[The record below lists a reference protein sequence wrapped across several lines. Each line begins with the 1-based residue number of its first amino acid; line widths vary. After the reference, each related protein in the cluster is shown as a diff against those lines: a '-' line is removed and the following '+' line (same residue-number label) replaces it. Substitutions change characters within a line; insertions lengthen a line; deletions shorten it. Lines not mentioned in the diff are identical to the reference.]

1 MKLYECILSL
11 FGGIAIFLTAMNMM
25 SLNLQ
30 KLVGTDLKLLLT
42 KRSGNN
48 LICVG
53 IGTIIAMV
61 IQSSAAVSV
70 MSIGFAN
77 ADILNLSQAAA
88 VIIGANFGGS
98 IIGILASLESLNIHV
113 YFSFVS
119 FIGVVF
125 TFFKKDK
132 AKIIGQ
138 LLCGLG
144 MIFVGLNLLKESC
157 DNDSFKD
164 ALKSVFE
171 KIDFPLALVLIG
183 FIFTSLI
190 QSSSA
195 MTGLVIVMIQGGA
208 MDMKNGIFII
218 LGSNIGTSTTAL
230 INTIGKNINAKR
242 TGIIHL
248 SFKIFG
254 TFIFTVITWIF
265 DDEIINILEKMDK
278 KPSMQLAWYNVFFKF
293 VSSVVSLPLIKVFIL
308 IATKI
313 LKSENDKNKKKQWK
327 KAFNHINKRFL
338 KVPSIAE
345 GQIKKEIKDIIDL
358 TKNNM
363 EINIKELLEQNNQYS
378 EEINLR
384 NEMIN
389 YLNYEA
395 IKFIVKLSQVL
406 KENISDEITNNFSLF
421 NHIIRVN
428 KYIEEITEINK
439 LMKKRG
445 VKFNEN
451 AKANIYNMSE
461 LIFKLFDSA
470 KNYID
475 YKKENKK
482 GEYLILS
489 EKIKFL
495 ENKLFQENY
504 DEIINGKTSVFL
516 GFYFNSVITLFVNIS
531 VNLDKIISLLKLEI
545 INYKNK
551 SFQHEKDNML
561 LVNNKRERKLISFSR
576 YEIPSESCYIK
587 DINISEKLNQS
598 IN

>member
-30 KLVGTDLKLLLT
+30 KLVGTQLKLLLT
-42 KRSGNN
+42 KKNGNN
-48 LICVG
+48 FICVA
-53 IGTIIAMV
+53 IGTVIAMI

-98 IIGILASLESLNIHV
+98 IIGILASLENLNIHV
-113 YFSFVS
+113 YFAFVS

-125 TFFKKDK
+125 TFFKSDK
-132 AKIIGQ
+132 SKTIGG

-157 DNDSFKD
+157 DNESFRD
-164 ALKSVFE
+164 VLKSALE
-171 KIDFPLALVLIG
+171 KIDFPLALVIIG

-230 INTIGKNINAKR
+230 INTIGKGINAKR

-265 DDEIINILEKMDK
+265 DDQIINILEKMDK
-278 KPSMQLAWYNVFFKF
+278 KPAMQLAWYNVFFKLI
-293 VSSVVSLPLIKVFIL
+293 SSVISFPLIKIFIL

-313 LKSENDKNKKKQWK
+313 IKEENDKNKKKQWK

-358 TKNNM
+358 SKNNM
-363 EINIKELLEQNNQYS
+363 DINIKELLKQNNQYS

-395 IKFIVKLSQVL
+395 VKFIVKLAQVL
-406 KENISDEITNNFSLF
+406 KGKISDEINNNFSLF

-428 KYIEEITEINK
+428 KYIKEISEINK
-439 LMKKRG
+439 LMKKNGLR
-445 VKFNEN
+445 FDEN
-451 AKANIYNMSE
+451 TQANINNIRE
-461 LIFKLFDSA
+461 LIFKLFDIA
-470 KNYID
+470 KNSID
-475 YKKENKK
+475 NNNENKK
-482 GEYLILS
+482 GEHLIIS

-495 ENKLFQENY
+495 ENKLFQETY
-504 DEIINGKTSVFL
+504 IEIINGKMSAFL
-516 GFYFNSVITLFVNIS
+516 GFYFISIIAIFVNIS
-531 VNLDKIISLLKLEI
+531 INLDKIISILKIEI
-545 INYKNK
+545 INFKNK
-551 SFQHEKDNML
+551 SFQNEKNDIL
-561 LVNNKRERKLISFSR
+561 LITDKKDRKPISSERNVIS
-576 YEIPSESCYIK
+576 ETCYIK
-587 DINISEKLNQS
+587 DINISENMNQS